1 MSHKIHVILVFTCLF
16 SLRLTAQPLF
26 SEPNFAP
33 DFIKNEPKKMVSDT
47 LQNIQLRISRMSN
60 RMIWLQ
66 QKIKEEAALE
76 STVREQFETELSEL
90 IKVRGD
96 LMQTTRQLMRSQNS
110 NGKFVLS
117 ER

>member
-16 SLRLTAQPLF
+16 ALRLTAQPLF
-26 SEPNFAP
+26 AEPNFVT
-33 DFIKNEPKKMVSDT
+33 DFVKDEPPKMVSDT

-60 RMIWLQ
+60 RMVWLQ
-66 QKIKEEAALE
+66 QKIKEDMALDRV
-76 STVREQFETELSEL
+76 VREEFEAELSAL

-96 LMQTTRQLMRSQNS
+96 LMQATRQLMRSQNS
-110 NGKFVLS
+110 NAKLVLL

>member
-1 MSHKIHVILVFTCLF
+1 MSHKIHVILVFTCLL

-33 DFIKNEPKKMVSDT
+33 DFVKNEPPKMVSDT

-60 RMIWLQ
+60 RMVWLQ
-66 QKIKEEAALE
+66 QKIKEDTTLD
-76 STVREQFETELSEL
+76 SVVREEFEAELSAL

-96 LMQTTRQLMRSQNS
+96 LMQATRQLMRSQNG

>member
-1 MSHKIHVILVFTCLF
+1 MSQKIHVILVFTCLF
-16 SLRLTAQPLF
+16 ACRLRAQPLF
-26 SEPNFAP
+26 SEPNFVT
-33 DFIKNEPKKMVSDT
+33 DYVKNEPPKMVSDT

-60 RMIWLQ
+60 RMVWLQ
-66 QKIKEEAALE
+66 EKIKKDRSLE
-76 STVREQFETELSEL
+76 STIRAQFEAELSAL

-96 LMQTTRQLMRSQNS
+96 LMQTTRHLMRSQNG